1 VTTQPWVEESGKK
14 EPTAV
19 AQPLDFAAELAKKL
33 ANKAK
38 PKVAGEVETAKESV
52 FEAPKQAVVAARKVK
67 NVSSLF
73 DDEEEDE
80 EGDSG
85 NVFSSTVNEPVVA
98 KVVAK
103 KSIFEESDDES
114 GAEETVS
121 CLCERRIAREKRN

>member
-1 VTTQPWVEESGKK
+1 MEESGKK

-73 DDEEEDE
+73 DDEEDE
-80 EGDSG
+80 EGDGG

-98 KVVAK
+98 KAVAK

-121 CLCERRIAREKRN
+121 CLCECWIAREKRN

>member
-1 VTTQPWVEESGKK
+1 VEESGKK

-73 DDEEEDE
+73 DDEEDE
-80 EGDSG
+80 EGDGG

-98 KVVAK
+98 KAVAK

-121 CLCERRIAREKRN
+121 CLCECWIAREKRN